1 MNTRTETL
9 TPAQI
14 EEIRRNDPE
23 AEIYN
28 VEYADVD
35 YVPMDDLKRMMG
47 TIRGI
52 AKSLRDENPGW
63 SDDQVRKVLA
73 SPPPQ
78 WSDHAVAK
86 AANLTVPSQAYTRT
100 AFDFGEDGGDEEE
113 APEKEEPK
121 VPFKDVEDALY
132 ESSDDDDEEEEPAR
146 RRR

>member
-63 SDDQVRKVLA
+63 SDDQVRNAIISK
-73 SPPPQ
+73 SNE
-78 WSDHAVAK
+78 AK
-86 AANLTVPSQAYTRT
+86 NMAETTHPRLFAMITSR
-100 AFDFGEDGGDEEE
+100 DI
-113 APEKEEPK
+113 
-121 VPFKDVEDALY
+121 
-132 ESSDDDDEEEEPAR
+132 SDDRMETLAFMINLRERVESGEMTKEQSQTLLYAEMLQGHFK
-146 RRR
+146 